1 MSDRNSIVDQAIL
14 AAIVTDN
21 ERILGW
27 RRNHTSSTLREAI
40 FAWITG
46 QGRWTDEQIGNRHNR
61 VFNDA
66 IVSILSN
73 SVNAAEELA
82 AWHGS
87 DQTVFIRQRGGGFRR
102 EAAWV
107 SLLPLV
113 RSQSRSIDV
122 IDRCMWHCI
131 YSRRDGASAF
141 RRRSAMFFLLRQVQT
156 NNRGWLDME

>member
-1 MSDRNSIVDQAIL
+1 MIDRAVS
-14 AAIVTDN
+14 AAIAADN
-21 ERILGW
+21 QRILGW
-27 RRNHTSSTLREAI
+27 RRNYTSSTLREAI
-40 FAWITG
+40 SAWVTG

-61 VFNDA
+61 VCNDV

-73 SVNAAEELA
+73 GANAAEELA

-113 RSQSRSIDV
+113 RNMVRNTDMV
-122 IDRCMWHCI
+122 DRCLWHRI
-131 YSRRDGASAF
+131 YSRREGASSF
-141 RRRSAMFFLLRQVQT
+141 RRRSAMFFLLRQVIRSLPR
-156 NNRGWLDME
+156 N